1 MALPLRRA
9 RRRVRVVGVV
19 VAALVLGLS
28 AACGAR
34 GVGAQWQANGNGDPS
49 SPQPGAAQ
57 LVITPVA
64 NAKDISPADPIRVE
78 VTDGTLESVKVTN
91 PTGKEVKGGFD
102 AEKRTWSSSEPLGYN
117 KKYTVAVAG
126 TGVDGQRVEQ
136 TTSFTT
142 VKPKEFTLP
151 YLRANGN
158 TLLDGRTFGV
168 GQPIVV
174 WWDESIEDRAA
185 AERTLS
191 VTTDPPVVGAWHW
204 FDKRELHWRPEKYW
218 PAGTKV
224 TVEAKAYGRH
234 FGNGLYGQ
242 EDRKATFTI
251 GRSKIAIADAKTF
264 RMKVYVD
271 GAQVRTING
280 KDVTQGIP
288 VSMGKN
294 SGERGEDG
302 QWIDFRTTQ
311 GVHVVTT
318 KDEVYRMTS
327 ASYGITDPESPN
339 FYDERIKK
347 AVRIS
352 GSGVFVHLADWNIP
366 SHGVRNTSHGC
377 INVAPTYIYWF
388 YNTFGAG
395 DVVEVRNTGY
405 KLNVRDGLGDWV
417 MPWNEWL
424 KGSALS

>member
-9 RRRVRVVGVV
+9 RWHVRLVGVV
-19 VAALVLGLS
+19 AATLVVGLG

-34 GVGAQWQANGNGDPS
+34 GAQWQASGENGDPS
-49 SPQPGAAQ
+49 SPRPDAAQ
-57 LVITPVA
+57 LIITPAA
-64 NAKDISPADPIRVE
+64 NAKDVSPADPVRVQL
-78 VTDGTLESVKVTN
+78 VNGTLESVSMTN
-91 PTGKEVKGGFD
+91 PTGKAVNGGYDASKG
-102 AEKRTWSSSEPLGYN
+102 TWFSSEPLGYD
-117 KKYTVAVAG
+117 KKYTVKVI
-126 TGVDGQRVEQ
+126 GVGADGQRLEQ

-151 YLRANGN
+151 YLRANVAS
-158 TLLDGRTFGV
+158 LLDGGTFGV

-174 WWDESIEDRAA
+174 WWDESIKDKAA

-204 FDKRELHWRPEKYW
+204 FDSNELHWRPEKYW

-234 FGNGLYGQ
+234 FGDGLYGQ

-251 GRSKIAIADAKTF
+251 GRSKIAVADSNTH
-264 RMKVYVD
+264 RMKIYID
-271 GAQVRTING
+271 GAQVKTING
-280 KDVTQGIP
+280 KDVTLGVP

-294 SGERGEDG
+294 SGERAPDG
-302 QWIDFRTTQ
+302 SWVDFRTTQ
-311 GVHVVTT
+311 GTHVVTT
-318 KDEVYRMTS
+318 KHEVYRMTS
-327 ASYGITDPESPN
+327 ASYGITDPKSPN

-347 AVRIS
+347 SVRIS
-352 GSGVFVHLADWNIP
+352 GSGVFVHLADWNI
-366 SHGVRNTSHGC
+366 SAHGVRNTSHGC

-395 DVVEVRNTGY
+395 DIVEVKNTGY

-417 MPWNEWL
+417 MPWNEWV
-424 KGSALS
+424 KGSALA